1 MISTGGTI
9 ASNINP
15 ETGLFTS
22 GIISGEELLKKCELP
37 DTIELDVIS
46 IFQLPSNEMTFETLV
61 TLKEKI
67 EEVFQDQSVDGV
79 VVTHGTDTLEETT
92 YFLDLT
98 IDDERPIVLTGSQR
112 SPAVIGTDA
121 YANLRQSILLAAS
134 EEARNLGAVVL
145 FNQKIL
151 PARYVKKV
159 HAGNIDGFASSS
171 EYGLVG
177 VVDDEDVIIH
187 QKAIKRETYKLQS
200 ALPYVEII
208 KCSLGSNGK
217 LIEYAAEIGAK
228 GIVLEG
234 FGRGQVHPEVADGVQ
249 KAIEKGAT
257 VVITTSTPEGNVKMV
272 YDTPGTAYDLHQ
284 KGAILGRDYD
294 SKKARIKLAVML
306 AAGVENIHE
315 KF

>member
-9 ASNINP
+9 ASNFNP
-15 ETGLFTS
+15 ETGLFSS
-22 GIISGEELLKKCELP
+22 GVISGEELLKKCELP
-37 DTIELDVIS
+37 DSIELDVIS

-67 EEVFQDQSVDGV
+67 EEVFQDEAVNGV

-92 YFLDLT
+92 YFLNLT
-98 IDDERPIVLTGSQR
+98 IDDERPVVLTGSQR

-121 YANLRQSILLAAS
+121 YANLRQAILLAAS

-145 FNQKIL
+145 FNQKIF
-151 PARYVKKV
+151 PARYVRKA

-171 EYGLVG
+171 EFGLVG
-177 VVDDEDVIIH
+177 VVDDEDIIIH
-187 QKAIKRETYKLQS
+187 QKAVKRETYKLQS

-217 LIEYAAEIGAK
+217 LVEYAAELGAK

-234 FGRGQVHPEVADGVQ
+234 FGRGQVHPDVAVGVE
-249 KAIEKGAT
+249 KAIEMGVT

-284 KGAILGRDYD
+284 KGVILGRDYD
-294 SKKARIKLAVML
+294 SKKARIKLAVLL
-306 AAGVENIHE
+306 AAGVTDIKER
-315 KF
+315 F